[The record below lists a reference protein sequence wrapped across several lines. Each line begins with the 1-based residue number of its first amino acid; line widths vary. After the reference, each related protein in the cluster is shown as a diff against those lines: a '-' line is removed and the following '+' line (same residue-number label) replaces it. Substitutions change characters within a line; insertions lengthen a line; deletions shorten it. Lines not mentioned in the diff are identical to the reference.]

1 MTGRAFWPGMI
12 SILVLPTS
20 LLVAEDNLM
29 EELDRCRS
37 ISIDDA
43 RLVCYDSV
51 GKAPLN
57 AAPQDIPPVPQ
68 EAEVADPVEY
78 KVLTDDVGL
87 AESEADSI
95 AFLATISD
103 CVLAPNF
110 QFYFY
115 FDNDQVWRYLG
126 NKKLRYRECNIT
138 AKITEDRL
146 GYSMQIDGETRSLR
160 IERVK

>member
-1 MTGRAFWPGMI
+1 MTGRAFWPGII
-12 SILVLPTS
+12 SIVFLPTS
-20 LLVAEDNLM
+20 LLGAEDNLM

-43 RLVCYDSV
+43 RLVCYDSA

-57 AAPQDIPPVPQ
+57 AAPQ

-78 KVLTDDVGL
+78 QVLTDGVGL

-103 CVLAPNF
+103 CVLAPNH
-110 QFYFY
+110 QYYFY